1 MYIEKGQ
8 EELAAHMAAE
18 SESFKAYAE
27 KIASGEELDETDVNP
42 VVEVDMPQEYFQC
55 DLSGNLNRLAFST
68 ADDPFY
74 KQVQQRYYPEA
85 LVFNKHGV
93 LQSRVGPDNTGD
105 DVALNYFDD
114 FRDKK
119 LKINDD
125 KKIQIKFNQYKEA
138 GTMILLTVRQFLN
151 NGQKVGSDE
160 NFDRAWV
167 RLSNEETNQTIDYS
181 LLNKIEIPDGY
192 TEQVADDENENAPP
206 KTNDLVYVLGV
217 LYCEKVDPKSKAGT
231 WVFESYKNAL
241 QSRDFNFADVG
252 EQIGKMYSRALL
264 DSEEQVKML
273 DDAGNALKRSMDARR
288 KEEEEKAKK
297 AKKPKGKKADDK
309 PSEEVSQQYASV
321 NSSKK
326 EETFDTSTQEGFDK
340 ALRHHV
346 RRPFLFGPIVFEGL
360 DLDDKVAQFDPEDQR
375 KRVTDLL
382 ERGIQLPTGLCAHG
396 YKVTIKKRNL
406 KRRSSL
412 LKHARFLKNLSVHP
426 NGPPPPVEEVKEDA
440 EEDADD

>member
-1 MYIEKGQ
+1 M
-8 EELAAHMAAE
+8 
-18 SESFKAYAE
+18 
-27 KIASGEELDETDVNP
+27 
-42 VVEVDMPQEYFQC
+42 
-55 DLSGNLNRLAFST
+55 
-68 ADDPFY
+68 
-74 KQVQQRYYPEA
+74 
-85 LVFNKHGV
+85 
-93 LQSRVGPDNTGD
+93 
-105 DVALNYFDD
+105 
-114 FRDKK
+114 
-119 LKINDD
+119 
-125 KKIQIKFNQYKEA
+125 
-138 GTMILLTVRQFLN
+138 
-151 NGQKVGSDE
+151 
-160 NFDRAWV
+160 
-167 RLSNEETNQTIDYS
+167 
-181 LLNKIEIPDGY
+181 LNKIEIPDGY
-192 TEQVADDENENAPP
+192 TEQVADDENEDAPP
-206 KTNDLVYVLGV
+206 KTNHLVYVLGV
-217 LYCEKVDPKSKAGT
+217 LHCEKVDPKSKAGT

-309 PSEEVSQQYASV
+309 PSEEVSQQYTSV

-326 EETFDTSTQEGFDK
+326 EETFDTSTQDGFDK

-360 DLDDKVAQFDPEDQR
+360 DLDDAVAQFDPEEQR

-382 ERGIQLPTGLCAHG
+382 ERGIHLPTGLCSHG

-412 LKHARFLKNLSVHP
+412 LKHARFLKNLAVQP

-440 EEDADD
+440 DEDVDE